1 MWHVLYGFLHVYGAC
16 TWEGMRLRDAPAHL
30 GGYLLTLRPSSPF
43 LQQLCTEK
51 SGCQWALISFLEVY
65 QSHILISTAI
75 SLSSFP
81 RLVGRGP
88 EQQRENGRALLSLM
102 NSSRRGALSASSLG
116 SPRTG
121 TWLTGEWVNG
131 WTNG

>member
-1 MWHVLYGFLHVYGAC
+1 MARPVWIPTRIRSL
-16 TWEGMRLRDAPAHL
+16 HL
-30 GGYLLTLRPSSPF
+30 GRNEAQRCSCPLGYLLTLHPSSPF
-43 LQQLCTEK
+43 LQQLCTER

-81 RLVGRGP
+81 RLVGTGP

-102 NSSRRGALSASSLG
+102 NSSRRGGLSASSLG